1 MARGST
7 GVVRSL
13 GTRLL
18 TATAGLAVLLVV
30 VWAGSP
36 WAAVFAGSV
45 ILFGIHEFYR
55 LSTTAGGRPLWILGN
70 AWAVGIVVVVVF
82 DDGLIALSVLGGGG
96 LVVAAA
102 AMVSSGFPGGMY
114 RWFTTTAGAL
124 YVALPLAAALLL
136 RDGAQGL
143 EWLLLALLATFA
155 TDTTAFATGRAIGR
169 ARMAPRI
176 SPGKTWEGALG
187 GLLGGSGATAGLVVL
202 LELPLALG
210 WAVLLGAVVSV
221 AAQVGDLAE
230 SSLKRRAGAKE
241 SGVLFPGHG
250 GMLDRLDSLVLV
262 LPLVYYVAR
271 VWPAP

>member
-7 GVVRSL
+7 GVVRSV

-18 TATAGLAVLLVV
+18 TATAALSVLLVV
-30 VWAGSP
+30 VWAGNP
-36 WAAVFAGSV
+36 WAAVFAGIV
-45 ILFGIHEFYR
+45 ILFGTREFFR
-55 LSTTAGGRPLWILGN
+55 LSTTAGGRPLWILGI
-70 AWAVGIVVVVVF
+70 AWAMGIVVVVVF
-82 DDGLIALSVLGGGG
+82 DDGLIALSVLGGGV
-96 LVVAAA
+96 LVVAAVA
-102 AMVSSGFPGGMY
+102 LASSGFPHGMY
-114 RWFTTTAGAL
+114 RWSTTTAGAL

-136 RDGAQGL
+136 RDGAQGM

-155 TDTTAFATGRAIGR
+155 TDTAAFATGRAMGR
-169 ARMAPRI
+169 TRMAPRI

-187 GLLGGSGATAGLVVL
+187 GLLGGIGVTAGLIAL

-210 WAVLLGAVVSV
+210 WAVLLGAAVSV